1 MITLFGATGHT
12 GAKVAAGLERERLR
26 FRIAG
31 RSADR
36 LQILSNQLSSRP
48 EWIIADATDPQS
60 IPSLFNDTTLLINRV
75 GPFTD
80 LGERVVR
87 QAAVSGVHYIDSTN
101 ELGFVYRMQ
110 TYHRLAAQSGAVLVP
125 SCAFEVALADCGA
138 SLLSCTFPGP
148 YDEISV
154 VYHMPGVGSSRGTRR
169 SALRSLATSWIAYK
183 NGQWTGVAPVSR
195 SRKFKIDGKSQ
206 PAISIPSSESVTLPA
221 HLAVNTITTWM
232 TVSPLAGIFGPIFY
246 PFAARFLRSIA
257 GPWIQNLVRGRL
269 SQAGENGNV
278 KSFFEIQI
286 NMARSGVEKNLTITG
301 EEPYEV
307 TAEILVLA
315 ARKIVAADF
324 NQKGLLPPSAILGGS
339 AFFEEMQIHGIGI
352 NQAQE

>member
-1 MITLFGATGHT
+1 MITLYGATGFT
-12 GAKVAAGLERERLR
+12 GTQVAARLDRDGLP

-48 EWIIADATDPQS
+48 EWITADAADPQS
-60 IPSLFNDTTLLINRV
+60 IPSLFNDTNLLINCV

-138 SLLSCTFPGP
+138 SFLSCSFLGP

-154 VYHMPGVGSSRGTRR
+154 VYHMPGMGSSRGTRR
-169 SALRSLATSWIAYK
+169 SALRSLATSWITYK
-183 NGQWTGVAPVSR
+183 GGQWTGAAPASR
-195 SRKFKIDGKSQ
+195 SRKFIIDGITH
-206 PAISIPSSESVTLPA
+206 PAISIPSSESVTFPA

-232 TVSPLAGIFGPIFY
+232 TVSPAAGFLGPIFL

-257 GPWIQNLVRGRL
+257 GPWIQNLVRSRI
-269 SQAGENGNV
+269 SQDGKEGNER
-278 KSFFEIQI
+278 SSFEIQI
-286 NMARSGVEKNLTITG
+286 NLARSGSQKSLTITG
-301 EEPYEV
+301 MKPYEV

-315 ARKIVAADF
+315 ARKIVTAGFD
-324 NQKGLLPPSAILGGS
+324 QKGLLPPSAILGSS
-339 AFFEEMQIHGIGI
+339 AFFDAMHAHGI
-352 NQAQE
+352 EMR

>member
-1 MITLFGATGHT
+1 MITLFGATGFT
-12 GAKVAAGLERERLR
+12 GTQVAARLDRDGLP

-36 LQILSNQLSSRP
+36 LQNLSNQLSSHP
-48 EWIIADATDPQS
+48 EWIIADAADPQS
-60 IPSLFNDTTLLINRV
+60 IPHLFNDTNLMINCV

-125 SCAFEVALADCGA
+125 SCAFEVALADSGA
-138 SLLSCTFPGP
+138 SLLSRSFPGP

-154 VYHMPGVGSSRGTRR
+154 VYHVPGVGSSRGTRR
-169 SALRSLATSWIAYK
+169 SALRSLATSWITYK
-183 NGQWTGVAPVSR
+183 GGQWTGVAPVSR
-195 SRKFKIDGKSQ
+195 SRKFNINGKTHS
-206 PAISIPSSESVTLPA
+206 AISIPSSESVTFPA

-232 TVSPLAGIFGPIFY
+232 TVSPVAGFLGPIFF

-257 GPWIQNLVRGRL
+257 GPWIQNLVRSRL
-269 SQAGENGNV
+269 SKAGEDGNER
-278 KSFFEIQI
+278 SSFEIQI
-286 NMARSGVEKNLTITG
+286 NMEKSGTKKALTITG
-301 EEPYEV
+301 KKPYEV

-324 NQKGLLPPSAILGGS
+324 NKKGLLPPSVILGS
-339 AFFEEMQIHGIGI
+339 NAFFEAIQVNAIETSF
-352 NQAQE
+352 